1 MIPSIVNEALSIPP
15 VAKVKVC
22 VSPASASVAESS
34 PITVPKTASSAT
46 ELLLS
51 VISVGALFTS
61 ISKALV
67 IDAPA
72 LSVTFKLIFK
82 YPVRVLIS
90 AFKLSASPT
99 TVNLSLSASEMP
111 FEGYNLKVCVS
122 SISLSVTSKLAT
134 KEPIAVLDS
143 TTYLLS

>member
-51 VISVGALFTS
+51 VISVGALFSTTS
-61 ISKALV
+61 ITLILSTFSKVAL
-67 IDAPA
+67 AA
-72 LSVTFKLIFK
+72 SVTFTLM
-82 YPVRVLIS
+82 L
-90 AFKLSASPT
+90 
-99 TVNLSLSASEMP
+99 
-111 FEGYNLKVCVS
+111 
-122 SISLSVTSKLAT
+122 
-134 KEPIAVLDS
+134 
-143 TTYLLS
+143 